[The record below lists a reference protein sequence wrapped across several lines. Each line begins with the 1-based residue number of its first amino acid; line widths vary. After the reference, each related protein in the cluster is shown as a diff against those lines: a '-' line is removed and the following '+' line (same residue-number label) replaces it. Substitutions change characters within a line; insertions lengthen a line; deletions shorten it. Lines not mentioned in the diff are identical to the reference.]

1 MTTSMKLE
9 KEMVKAEHDKI
20 IKKLASRDIWEQ
32 LHQVQEECAEL
43 IVAISH
49 MRRKK
54 GENSYDNVCREVA
67 DVRIMVDQLGYILDG
82 KLIDKIVGEKLTRA
96 KERLENGHL

>member
-1 MTTSMKLE
+1 MIMNMKLE
-9 KEMVKAEHDKI
+9 NEMVKSEQDKI
-20 IKKLASRDIWEQ
+20 IKKLASRDIWDQ

-54 GENSYDNVCREVA
+54 GENTYDNVCREVA
-67 DVRIMVDQLGYILDG
+67 DVKIMVDQMSHILDG

-96 KERLENGHL
+96 KERIESGQL